1 MPVRTALTAM
11 KWQRRCAILIAC
23 LAFYARSASAQVTV
37 GVDPLSIPK
46 GTLLCHSV
54 RTDPADS
61 TAFLFQYI
69 DGNDSTRQRL
79 SMIGFDSV
87 GAPLYMMVSAPAE
100 NARGERLTYVFTVQF
115 FPKAQ
120 GGRLISFDET
130 PPQVAGA
137 KRADSVTHRKP
148 IEETL
153 TDAEVAHAKVLAEWF
168 WVHRCEDAVA
178 EK

>member
-1 MPVRTALTAM
+1 MPVRTTLTAM
-11 KWQRRCAILIAC
+11 RWQRRRAILIAC
-23 LAFYARSASAQVTV
+23 LAFYARSASAQVTM

-69 DGNDSTRQRL
+69 DGNDSIRKRL

-87 GAPLYMMVSAPAE
+87 GTPLYMMVSAPAE
-100 NARGERLTYVFTVQF
+100 SARGERLTYVFTVQF

-120 GGRLISFDET
+120 GGRLISFDEASS
-130 PPQVAGA
+130 QIEGE
-137 KRADSVTHRKP
+137 KGADSVAHRKP

-153 TDAEVAHAKVLAEWF
+153 TDAEVAHARVLAEWF
-168 WVHRCEDAVA
+168 WIRRCEDAVA